1 MSPPPMSKSNL
12 HPWENGSW
20 LMIKSSLVRPHL
32 GQSGCHLKSL
42 EALLDGMKY
51 VEIFIGKPFNQASCV
66 TADLSAFRQTEPPAL
81 RLHALLC
88 WFSLKGLYAHLL
100 LVYFIWTN
108 FKGRLTGKLYIFP
121 YYWRG
126 ICSFVVREIIIYIF
140 FVIEKAFVYLIFSL
154 RKHLWD
160 LVSPSKHSLYFLV
173 VCSEFFMPLQP
184 VSAEVWGT
192 ENRKRRH
199 DVHCSVFASWK
210 EKLKKKMHSHV
221 IGTQTAAFSNSYH
234 LNQRAEQ
241 QETRWGRRRSN
252 CRLSVII
259 SLPSIFLSPLCKLYY
274 LHKLP
279 VNECSNRKC
288 HCSL

>member
-66 TADLSAFRQTEPPAL
+66 TADLSALRQTEPPAL

-88 WFSLKGLYAHLL
+88 WFSLKGLYAHFL

-126 ICSFVVREIIIYIF
+126 ICSFVVREIIIIIF
-140 FVIEKAFVYLIFSL
+140 FCNWKGFCLPYFFIEKALM
-154 RKHLWD
+154 RPC
-160 LVSPSKHSLYFLV
+160 VS
-173 VCSEFFMPLQP
+173 Q
-184 VSAEVWGT
+184 
-192 ENRKRRH
+192 
-199 DVHCSVFASWK
+199 
-210 EKLKKKMHSHV
+210 
-221 IGTQTAAFSNSYH
+221 
-234 LNQRAEQ
+234 
-241 QETRWGRRRSN
+241 
-252 CRLSVII
+252 
-259 SLPSIFLSPLCKLYY
+259 
-274 LHKLP
+274 
-279 VNECSNRKC
+279 
-288 HCSL
+288 

>member
-1 MSPPPMSKSNL
+1 MHS
-12 HPWENGSW
+12 
-20 LMIKSSLVRPHL
+20 
-32 GQSGCHLKSL
+32 
-42 EALLDGMKY
+42 
-51 VEIFIGKPFNQASCV
+51 GKPNLLQC
-66 TADLSAFRQTEPPAL
+66 
-81 RLHALLC
+81 LHALLC

-126 ICSFVVREIIIYIF
+126 ICSFVVRENIFFF

-154 RKHLWD
+154 WKHLWD

>member
-1 MSPPPMSKSNL
+1 ML
-12 HPWENGSW
+12 
-20 LMIKSSLVRPHL
+20 
-32 GQSGCHLKSL
+32 C
-42 EALLDGMKY
+42 Y
-51 VEIFIGKPFNQASCV
+51 V
-66 TADLSAFRQTEPPAL
+66 
-81 RLHALLC
+81 
-88 WFSLKGLYAHLL
+88 AHLL

-140 FVIEKAFVYLIFSL
+140 FVIEKAFVYLMFSL
-154 RKHLWD
+154 WKHLWD
-160 LVSPSKHSLYFLV
+160 LCLPVNTLCIFLLFV
-173 VCSEFFMPLQP
+173 LNFSCHFSQFQLKSGELR
-184 VSAEVWGT
+184 T
-192 ENRKRRH
+192 EKRRH

-210 EKLKKKMHSHV
+210 EKLKNKMHSHV

-252 CRLSVII
+252 RRLSVII

>member
-32 GQSGCHLKSL
+32 GQSGCHSKSL

-66 TADLSAFRQTEPPAL
+66 TADLSALRQTEPPAL

-154 RKHLWD
+154 WKHLWD
-160 LVSPSKHSLYFLV
+160 LCLPVNTLCIFLLFVLNFSCLFSQFQLKSGELRTEKGGMMSTVASLQV
-173 VCSEFFMPLQP
+173 E
-184 VSAEVWGT
+184 
-192 ENRKRRH
+192 KK
-199 DVHCSVFASWK
+199 SWK
-210 EKLKKKMHSHV
+210 TKCIHTSLAHKLLRFQIPTTLTKEQSNSKRGEGEDGV
-221 IGTQTAAFSNSYH
+221 IAGWVSSFLFLQFSYH
-234 LNQRAEQ
+234 LFA
-241 QETRWGRRRSN
+241 N
-252 CRLSVII
+252 CII
-259 SLPSIFLSPLCKLYY
+259 CINYQ
-274 LHKLP
+274 
-279 VNECSNRKC
+279 
-288 HCSL
+288 